1 MRLLLSALLQI
12 YRESHGDAI
21 VAEGVAKAKREIATN
36 LLRAGSTVT
45 FVVST
50 TGLSIEDVQLLQKTS
65 MPRQPSKIDRPWV
78 RCGFRDDR
86 ALQMSAGIFRI
97 VVKWGVLRQRD

>member
-1 MRLLLSALLQI
+1 MFQTLLTQVKRLKSVNRIYRLICSVRLLLSALLQI
-12 YRESHGDAI
+12 DRESHGDAI

-50 TGLSIEDVQLLQKTS
+50 TGLSIEDVQLLQQEIST
-65 MPRQPSKIDRPWV
+65 V
-78 RCGFRDDR
+78 T
-86 ALQMSAGIFRI
+86 AA
-97 VVKWGVLRQRD
+97 

>member
-1 MRLLLSALLQI
+1 MFQTLLTQVKRLKSVNRIYRLICSVRLLLSALLQI
-12 YRESHGDAI
+12 DRESHGDAI

-50 TGLSIEDVQLLQKTS
+50 TGLSIEEVQLLQ
-65 MPRQPSKIDRPWV
+65 QDLN
-78 RCGFRDDR
+78 
-86 ALQMSAGIFRI
+86 AASA
-97 VVKWGVLRQRD
+97 V

>member
-1 MRLLLSALLQI
+1 MRILLSALLQI
-12 YRESHGDAI
+12 DRESHGDAI

-50 TGLSIEDVQLLQKTS
+50 TGLSIEEVQLLQ
-65 MPRQPSKIDRPWV
+65 QDLN
-78 RCGFRDDR
+78 
-86 ALQMSAGIFRI
+86 AASA
-97 VVKWGVLRQRD
+97 V